1 MNPAPDDLSVAQGES
16 LARKREV
23 LRRTGLSNSQ
33 LYRLIA
39 AGRFPRPVSIG
50 DRAVAFVCSEVD
62 QWVAQRI
69 AERGTRE

>member
-69 AERGTRE
+69 AERGTR